1 MSSSAQGGP
10 AVPSSSCDDQQ
21 AQAQAQQL
29 LNVKVGKDKELA
41 IRQTQLRELMK
52 LYNAPDT
59 RPGIREQIRQHLITL
74 FVTTEFS
81 PAERRMLELLFR
93 VTPYTEG
100 MGLDEEAYRSH
111 VKKFI
116 DDKCLVALTE
126 LLTIPKL
133 FNLVVE
139 LFLTFF
145 YGKSKVRMAIAAVSG
160 GAHAIAAASAAIP
173 LGKTSAQGIGLALN
187 VMFRL
192 FKLVTDPTAFFKEMD
207 GGVVQELMSQ
217 IPGSDSAK
225 HVCEYVI
232 RTANGLV
239 RATVTPLILANI
251 LSEAISKLFDCLST
265 LPPPAQGA
273 AQPAA
278 VPNAPVSILWRGGMY
293 VIDGAVASAEHIRK
307 HVTKIFQQGGVAQLG
322 DPQNTYVHGILTYVL
337 NTLTIMSGKID
348 AQAAIVSSPEEADRV
363 KAMALFNALIPP
375 NLRDALAEGNMRA
388 AETEINMFLAALK
401 DPVVK
406 LCTQERVIPPEILSI
421 IAPWTMG
428 VGEITKELLEEFLR
442 QFPPPHYAEV
452 ELSDTMRGEASQF
465 EESERDATLD
475 GDLEKLFRTAVPLT
489 PAEVAIR
496 QKSARSIFSLPAA
509 GVAVVS
515 HAAWSFYRNRIAPSC
530 GKLLS
535 EAHDLLHPGV
545 SPSAVCSRGP
555 LHETQVI
562 MSGIRHIIEKQL
574 RNEELS
580 NEEAILLN
588 SYLNIWSGDPNKLSY
603 GQRTYKN
610 GTTGKCWFLHLETT
624 IYVLEDDIIKR
635 ARKPG
640 PLGETKVEMAVRTA
654 VELGRGCA
662 AAANDSAMKVVSAVG
677 GGIKAVMEFIDS
689 DQAED
694 SDTTFTI
701 MHGVGDEFNVI
712 PASSGTNYVP
722 GSPLGE
728 AALNDAAAD
737 ALMTV
742 AVMDAANEA
751 EDAGSSEIVEPIDN
765 GNEDNPDP
773 SRSVAGFMPNEP
785 EGDVMSQSYDGSD
798 DDNTPPSNGSG
809 TKKQKTEGGKSRRK
823 SRKNS
828 KKTTRRNK
836 GRKSSNTAKKSQQQ
850 RLRNSIRRRRSSRK
864 GRK

>member
-1 MSSSAQGGP
+1 MSRARGGSDAP
-10 AVPSSSCDDQQ
+10 GSNCDDQQ
-21 AQAQAQQL
+21 AQAQAQVVQL
-29 LNVKVGKDKELA
+29 LNVKVGEDKELA
-41 IRQTQLRELMK
+41 IRQTQLLELMK

-81 PAERRMLELLFR
+81 PGERRMLELLFR

-100 MGLDEEAYRSH
+100 MELDEEAYRGH

-160 GAHAIAAASAAIP
+160 GARAIAAGSAAVP
-173 LGKTSAQGIGLALN
+173 LINTSAQGIGLALN

-192 FKLVTDPTAFFKEMD
+192 FKLVTDTTEFFKEMN
-207 GGVVQELMSQ
+207 GSIVGNLLSN
-217 IPGSDSAK
+217 IPGGDSARS
-225 HVCEYVI
+225 VCEYVI
-232 RTANGLV
+232 TTANDLV
-239 RATVTPLILANI
+239 RETVTPLILANI
-251 LSEAISKLFDCLST
+251 LSEVTARLFDFLSG
-265 LPPPAQGA
+265 LPPPPPEAQ
-273 AQPAA
+273 QPAA
-278 VPNAPVSILWRGGMY
+278 VPNAPVSIVWRGGAY
-293 VIDGAVASAEHIRK
+293 VIDGAVASVAYIRN

-322 DPQNTYVHGILTYVL
+322 DPRNAYVHGILTYVL
-337 NTLTIMSGKID
+337 NTLTIMSGNMD
-348 AQAAIVSSPEEADRV
+348 AQAARVSSPEDAASA

-388 AETEINMFLAALK
+388 AETEINMFLATLK

-442 QFPPPHYAEV
+442 QFPAPHYAEV
-452 ELSDTMRGEASQF
+452 EVTDSAKALASDSF
-465 EESERDATLD
+465 DLDERDATLD
-475 GDLEKLFRTAVPLT
+475 GDLEKLFYTAVPLT

-496 QKSARSIFSLPAA
+496 QKSARSIFSLPAE

-515 HAAWSFYRNRIAPSC
+515 HAAWTFYRNRIAPSC
-530 GKLLS
+530 DKLFS
-535 EAHDLLHPGV
+535 EAHELLHPGV
-545 SPSAVCSRGP
+545 SPSAVCARGP

-574 RNEELS
+574 KKEDLT

-603 GQRTYKN
+603 GERTYKN
-610 GTTGKCWFLHLETT
+610 GTTGNCWFLHLETT
-624 IYVLEDDIIKR
+624 IYVLEDGIIKR

-640 PLGETKVEMAVRTA
+640 PLGETKVDMAVRTA

-662 AAANDSAMKVVSAVG
+662 AAAADSAMNVVSAVG
-677 GGIKAVMEFIDS
+677 GGISAVMKFINS
-689 DQAED
+689 GQAKD

-701 MHGVGDEFNVI
+701 MHGGGDEFIVI
-712 PASSGTNYVP
+712 PVRSDTNYVP
-722 GSPLGE
+722 GRPLGG

-737 ALMTV
+737 ALMTA
-742 AVMDAANEA
+742 AVMDAAGSAAEA
-751 EDAGSSEIVEPIDN
+751 ERLKAEAERQAKAAAEAEAAAAEFQAQTQELRKADA
-765 GNEDNPDP
+765 
-773 SRSVAGFMPNEP
+773 A
-785 EGDVMSQSYDGSD
+785 
-798 DDNTPPSNGSG
+798 
-809 TKKQKTEGGKSRRK
+809 KKKGGKSRRRK
-823 SRKNS
+823 PATAKRTRRKVYNKKSNKNKRNSRKQVS
-828 KKTTRRNK
+828 RRQSR
-836 GRKSSNTAKKSQQQ
+836 RK
-850 RLRNSIRRRRSSRK
+850 
-864 GRK
+864 